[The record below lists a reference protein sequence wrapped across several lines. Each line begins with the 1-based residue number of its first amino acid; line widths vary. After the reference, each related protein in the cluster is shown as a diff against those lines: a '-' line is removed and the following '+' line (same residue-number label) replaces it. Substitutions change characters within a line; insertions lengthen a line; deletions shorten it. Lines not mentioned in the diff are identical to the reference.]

1 MDLKNLSF
9 GLALTGL
16 GVLVL
21 TTQAQAYEFNF
32 LGSSNNTYN
41 LGSSNNTYHFEFVTD
56 GPSDIIQ
63 KGDELSVSGFE
74 GISDIKLTAYIDDVP
89 GVLLAS
95 DSFKTTSHTSGTS
108 VFTATANFA
117 GISSNIRYQTF
128 SISAAAVPSGF
139 VNPTFRGNPMAPT
152 PVPEPLTIMGSL
164 AALGFGSRCQ
174 KEFAKKKPANSEET
188 LEEA

>member
-16 GVLVL
+16 GVLAL

-32 LGSSNNTYN
+32 LGSNNDTYN
-41 LGSSNNTYHFEFVTD
+41 FELVTD

-63 KGDELSVSGFE
+63 KDDQLSISGFADV
-74 GISDIKLTAYIDDVP
+74 SDIQLTTYIDDVP

-95 DSFKTTSHTSGTS
+95 DSFQTTSHTSNTAL
-108 VFTATANFA
+108 FTATANFA
-117 GISSNIRYQTF
+117 GISRTIRYQTF
-128 SISAAAVPSGF
+128 SITAAGVPAGF
-139 VNPTFRGNPMAPT
+139 VIPTFRGNLMDPT
-152 PVPEPLTIMGSL
+152 PVPEPLTILGSL

>member
-1 MDLKNLSF
+1 MNLKNLSF

-16 GVLVL
+16 GVLAL

-32 LGSSNNTYN
+32 LGTSNGTSN
-41 LGSSNNTYHFEFVTD
+41 LRSNNNTYHFELVTN
-56 GPSDIIQ
+56 GPTDIIEKDDQ
-63 KGDELSVSGFE
+63 LSVSGFE
-74 GISDIKLTAYIDDVP
+74 GISNIELTTYIDNVP

-95 DSFKTTSHTSGTS
+95 DSFETTSHTSDNS

-117 GISSNIRYQTF
+117 GITRDIRYQTF
-128 SISAAAVPSGF
+128 SITAANVPSGF
-139 VNPTFRGNPMAPT
+139 VNATFRGNSMGPT
-152 PVPEPLTIMGSL
+152 PVPEPLTILGSL

-174 KEFAKKKPANSEET
+174 KEFAKKKSANSEET

>member
-1 MDLKNLSF
+1 MALKNLSF
-9 GLALTGL
+9 SLALTGL
-16 GVLVL
+16 GIVAL

-32 LGSSNNTYN
+32 IGSSNNTYN
-41 LGSSNNTYHFEFVTD
+41 FELVTN

-63 KGDELSVSGFE
+63 KDDELSISGFT
-74 GISDIKLTAYIDDVP
+74 GISEIKLTNYIDDVP

-95 DSFKTTSHTSGTS
+95 DSFKTTSYTSDTA

-117 GISSNIRYQTF
+117 GISRPTRHQTF
-128 SISAAAVPSGF
+128 SITTTGVPSGY
-139 VNPTFRGNPMAPT
+139 VNTNFAGNSLAPT
-152 PVPEPLTIMGSL
+152 PVPEPLTILGSL

-174 KEFAKKKPANSEET
+174 KEFAKKKSANSEET